1 MERYMPMNENE
12 FLDTLFLVG
21 KNKTFTAPA
30 TGELVCF
37 ANDAM
42 GLYWNNEGR
51 INVTVTLLTW
61 PPIKAII

>member
-1 MERYMPMNENE
+1 MPMNENE
-12 FLDTLFLVG
+12 FLDTLFHVG
-21 KNKTFTAPA
+21 LNYTFTALA

-37 ANDAM
+37 ANDAA
-42 GLYWNNEGR
+42 GFYWNNEGH